1 MNRTG
6 KIHIYMGEGKGKTT
20 AAAGL
25 ALRCAG
31 QGGHVLVMQFLK
43 PGDSGELAAFEDVD
57 GVAVLPS
64 PGYYGFTWEMSDR
77 DKEDAAN
84 MYSQAMDNLVFSAH
98 QGDFKLIILDEI
110 IAAVSAGI
118 LTDEQV
124 LEWLEDLPEGPDI
137 VLTGRYPS
145 EALLA
150 VGDYITEMRKI
161 KHPYDEGLHAR
172 KGIEY

>member
-1 MNRTG
+1 MNRKG
-6 KIHIYMGEGKGKTT
+6 KIHINMGEGKGKTT

-31 QGGHVLVMQFLK
+31 QGGRVLVMQFLK
-43 PGDSGELAAFEDVD
+43 TGDSGELAAFEDVD
-57 GVAVLPS
+57 GITVLPS
-64 PGYYGFTWEMSDR
+64 PGYYGFTWEMSDS
-77 DKEDAAN
+77 DKEDAAR
-84 MYSQAMDNLVFSAH
+84 MYSQAMDNLVFVAQ

-110 IAAVSAGI
+110 IAAVTAGI

-124 LEWLEDLPEGPDI
+124 LGWLEDLPEEPDV

-145 EALLA
+145 EALMA

-161 KHPYDEGLHAR
+161 RHPYDQGLNAR

>member
-1 MNRTG
+1 MDRTG

-25 ALRCAG
+25 ILRCAG
-31 QGGHVLVMQFLK
+31 QGGRVMLMQFLK
-43 PGDSGELAAFEDVD
+43 TGDSGELAALEEVD
-57 GVAVLPS
+57 GVTVIPS
-64 PGYYGFTWEMSDR
+64 PGYYGFTWEMTEQ
-77 DKEDAAN
+77 DKEDAAR
-84 MYSQAMDNLVFSAH
+84 MYSQAMDNLVFNAQ
-98 QGDFKLIILDEI
+98 QGNFKLIVLDEI
-110 IAAVSAGI
+110 IAAVTAGI

-124 LEWLEDLPEGPDI
+124 LEWLEDLPAEPD
-137 VLTGRYPS
+137 VVMTGRYPS

-161 KHPYDEGLHAR
+161 RHPYDNGLQAR

>member
-1 MNRTG
+1 MDRKG

-25 ALRCAG
+25 ILRCAG
-31 QGGHVLVMQFLK
+31 QGGRVLLMQFLK
-43 PGDSGELAAFEDVD
+43 TGDSGELAAMEDLESVS
-57 GVAVLPS
+57 VIPS
-64 PGYYGFTWEMSDR
+64 PGYYGFTWEMSDQ
-77 DKEDAAN
+77 DKADAAQ
-84 MYSQAMDNLVFSAH
+84 MYSQAMNSLIFQAQ
-98 QGDFKLIILDEI
+98 QGNFKLIVLDEI
-110 IAAVSAGI
+110 IAAVSGGI

-124 LEWLEDLPEGPDI
+124 LEWLEEMPDEPDI

-161 KHPYDEGLHAR
+161 RHPFDQGLPAR

>member
-1 MNRTG
+1 MERTG

-31 QGGHVLVMQFLK
+31 QGGRVMVMQFLK
-43 PGDSGELAAFEDVD
+43 AGDSGELAAFEDVD
-57 GVAVLPS
+57 GITVLPS
-64 PGYYGFTWEMSDR
+64 PGYYGFTWEMSER
-77 DKEDAAN
+77 DKEDAAR
-84 MYSQAMDNLVFSAH
+84 MYSQAMDNLVFNAQ
-98 QGDFKLIILDEI
+98 QGQFSLIVLDEI
-110 IAAVSAGI
+110 IAAVSGGI
-118 LTDEQV
+118 LTDAQV
-124 LEWLEDLPEGPDI
+124 LEWLEDLPDEPDI

-145 EALLA
+145 DELLA

-161 KHPYDEGLHAR
+161 KHPYDQGLHAR

>member
-1 MNRTG
+1 MDRNG

-43 PGDSGELAAFEDVD
+43 DGNSGELAAFEEVD
-57 GVAVLPS
+57 GIAVLPS

-77 DKEDAAN
+77 DKEDAAM
-84 MYSQAMDNLVFSAH
+84 MYSQAMDNLVFTAQ

-110 IAAVSAGI
+110 IAAVTAGI

-124 LEWLEDLPEGPDI
+124 LGWLEDLPEGPDI

-150 VGDYITEMRKI
+150 AGDYVTGMRKI
-161 KHPYDEGLHAR
+161 KHPYDQGLHAR
-172 KGIEY
+172 KCIEF